1 MYLIYDI
8 ILHMALVALLPYFLV
23 KMVISGKY
31 RRGIP
36 ERFGI
41 GLGRKL
47 RGFSVKEVVWFHAVS
62 VGETKAVVPLLKLFK
77 EARPDTKV
85 VFSTVT
91 PTGNAVARAEAGPL
105 IDALIYFPLDL
116 SWVVKRAITLINPSA
131 FVVVEKEVWPN
142 LICALKDRLVP
153 VVVVNGTLS
162 TGSFNSYRRFSFFF
176 KDIFGAISTYC
187 ARTGQDAEMAKAVGV
202 NEGNVH
208 VTGNLKFDIPAPG
221 SEDTAEGRSREIRQA
236 LSISPEARVI
246 VGGSTHAGEEE
257 ALLSAFG
264 TLKAELP
271 GLELRLVIA
280 PRHPERFDSAWQ
292 MIKKTGLSGERRSA
306 ITPGA
311 GVGAEVILLDTM
323 GELARVY
330 AASTVSFVGGT
341 LVEIGGH
348 NLLEPALFGRPVVYG
363 PHLSSYLYMAEL
375 LEGAGASIRTTSA
388 RLAEDLKKLITDP
401 ALCKKMGS
409 AGSEVIEANR
419 GATEKTL
426 ARIEAALR

>member
-8 ILHMALVALLPYFLV
+8 ILHIALVAMLPYFLV

-47 RGFSVKEVVWFHAVS
+47 RGFSIKEVVWFHAVS
-62 VGETKAVVPLLKLFK
+62 VGETKAVMPLLKLFK
-77 EARPDTKV
+77 EARPGSKV

-91 PTGNAVARAEAGPL
+91 PTGNAVARAEGGPL

-116 SWVVKRAITLINPSA
+116 SWVVKRAITLIDPSA

-142 LICALKDRLVP
+142 LISVLKGRRVP

-162 TGSFNSYRRFSFFF
+162 IGSFNSYRRFSFFF
-176 KDIFGAISTYC
+176 KDIFGAISAYC
-187 ARTGQDAEMAKAVGV
+187 ARTEQDAEMAKALGV
-202 NEGNVH
+202 DEDKVH
-208 VTGNLKFDIPAPG
+208 VTGNLKFDIPLPDSTGRPG
-221 SEDTAEGRSREIRQA
+221 ASSEKMRQA
-236 LSISPEARVI
+236 LGISPGARVI
-246 VGGSTHAGEEE
+246 VAGSTHSGEEE
-257 ALLSAFG
+257 VILSALG
-264 TLKAELP
+264 TLKAALP
-271 GLELRLVIA
+271 GVEVRLVIA
-280 PRHPERFDSAWQ
+280 PRHPERFESVWQ
-292 MIKKTGLSGERRSA
+292 MIKETGLSSVKRSSLPSSA
-306 ITPGA
+306 DNNA
-311 GVGAEVILLDTM
+311 DVILLDTM

-341 LVEIGGH
+341 LVEVGGH

-375 LEGAGASIRTTSA
+375 LEDAGAAVRTTGA
-388 RLAEDLKKLITDP
+388 RLAEDLKRLITDP
-401 ALCKKMGS
+401 ALCDKMGS
-409 AGSEVIEANR
+409 AGSEVIKANR